1 MMRHGYVPGGSADIF
16 MHEPVTCFESAVQ
29 DEMHMGVHQGKSQND
44 HVVVLDHH
52 VYPVHP
58 GDEVIVVFE
67 HGIDGVSVRAEM
79 PAVLDFD
86 LTSLD
91 ERDMEPEIGFDLRE
105 QFLIYLHVL
114 FRRLLWLLFYK
125 DRSILPFLQPDF
137 CRASQPANPALYEA
151 SRCSARQ
158 KCRAKHRIVVP
169 MLYKAVDNAL
179 RISGWGGRGTRSRGG
194 GLKEM
199 GM

>member
-1 MMRHGYVPGGSADIF
+1 
-16 MHEPVTCFESAVQ
+16 
-29 DEMHMGVHQGKSQND
+29 MGVHQGKSQDD

-52 VYPVHP
+52 ENPVHP
-58 GDEVIVVFE
+58 GDEVIVAFE
-67 HGIDGVSVRAEM
+67 HGIDGVSVRTEM

-114 FRRLLWLLFYK
+114 FRRLLWLLFRK
-125 DRSILPFLQPDF
+125 VRSILPFLQPDF

-151 SRCSARQ
+151 SRCSVRQ
-158 KCRAKHRIVVP
+158 KRRAEHRMVVH

-179 RISGWGGRGTRSRGG
+179 RISGWG
-194 GLKEM
+194 
-199 GM
+199 